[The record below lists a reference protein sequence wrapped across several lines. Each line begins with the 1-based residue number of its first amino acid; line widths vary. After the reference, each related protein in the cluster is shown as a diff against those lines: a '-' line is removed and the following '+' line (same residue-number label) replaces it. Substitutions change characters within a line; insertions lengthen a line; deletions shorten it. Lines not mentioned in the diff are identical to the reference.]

1 MKPALLTLPALALAG
16 LLAGCSD
23 EASEAKSGAAPR
35 PVVSIL
41 VKAHDDQ
48 PTGFAGTIQPQFQTD
63 RGFRVLGRL
72 IARRVEV
79 GDVVAPGQILAQ
91 IDPLFL
97 DLAVRS
103 SEADLAKAQAQLD
116 NATATESRRRA
127 LLDKNVV
134 AQADFD
140 SAQQALEAA
149 SAGVKQAEANLIKAR
164 EQRSYAT
171 LTADV
176 TGVVTSVDTEVG
188 QMVTA
193 GKKVMTIARTDA
205 KEAVVDIPDFTARL
219 LNPGQPFIVSLQADP
234 SVTVTGKIREI
245 APQADQATR
254 TRRVK
259 IALDRNVEALR
270 LGTTVSV
277 LPAERTAARAAIEIP
292 ASAIVTRNGQ
302 PHVWLLDTKTKA
314 VHATPVQIAQ
324 QDQRTVRVGAGLTAG
339 ERIVVAGVNSLSDGQ
354 IVKFDERT
362 SP

>member
-1 MKPALLTLPALALAG
+1 MKSPLFSFPAIALAG
-16 LLAGCSD
+16 LLAGCND
-23 EASEAKSGAAPR
+23 DATAAKTGAAPR

-41 VKAHDDQ
+41 VKAQDDQ

-79 GDVVAPGQILAQ
+79 GDVVAPGQVLAQ
-91 IDPLFL
+91 IDPLL
-97 DLAVRS
+97 LELAVRT

-127 LLDKNVV
+127 LLAKNVV

-149 SAGVKQAEANLIKAR
+149 TAGVRQAEANLIKAR

-176 TGVVTSVDTEVG
+176 AGVVTSVDAEVG

-193 GKKVMTIARTDA
+193 GKKVMTVARTDA
-205 KEAVVDIPDFTARL
+205 REAVVDIPDFAARS
-219 LNPGQPFIVSLQADP
+219 LNPGQPFNVRLQADP
-234 SVTVTGKIREI
+234 SVTVSGKIREI

-259 IALDRNVEALR
+259 IALDRNIEAFR
-270 LGTTVSV
+270 LGTTITV
-277 LPAERTAARAAIEIP
+277 LPVGRSAAQAVFEIP
-292 ASAIVTRNGQ
+292 ASAIVTRDGQ
-302 PHVWLLDTKTKA
+302 PHVWLLDPQTKT
-314 VHATPVQIAQ
+314 VHATPVQITEK
-324 QDQRTVRVGAGLTAG
+324 DNRTVRIGSGLATG
-339 ERIVVAGVNSLSDGQ
+339 ERIVIAGVNSLSNGQ
-354 IVKFDERT
+354 IVKFDERNF
-362 SP
+362 P